1 MKKIK
6 LTIVS
11 ALILS
16 MTYSCSDEIDNL
28 EPFTSVNPIDFLQG
42 TTEFQTAVDGMYN
55 QLFGYYSAPGSALQ
69 GIPDILSD
77 NAILV
82 TTGRRSNEAYFD
94 YEYTAATGGA
104 INLYFSQA
112 YNAINISNI
121 VVSQIDRL
129 EASETR
135 DNILGQALA
144 GRAWAHFDLARI
156 YGPIPTQSSDAINA
170 LGVSYIKVE
179 DGDVNF
185 EEPAPIFPERESIGS
200 NYEEILEDLITASTL
215 ISESNSE
222 GRLTRNG
229 VFALLSRVY
238 LYLGQYQNAID
249 AANEVTTALAT
260 QDDLE
265 NIYIDASNDGIVIE
279 LSVNT
284 AGPEANF
291 NNVGVIYSQGSI
303 EAGEITNT
311 ISEYAV
317 DFEFL
322 NSISDDDARKNVI
335 QFDSANGDAEHNGI
349 RKFLGEAGQVNGRLD
364 IKVMRAAE
372 VLLNKAEAEFELG
385 LEGSALTTLDLLRAQ
400 RYTPF
405 TPGTETGQALEDAI
419 QFERRVELAFE
430 GHRFFDLKRRGEA
443 IQRSSFGDLRDGS
456 GTPAETQTIPSGDF
470 RFQFPIPIA
479 EINANPNYTQNTG
492 Y

>member
-11 ALILS
+11 ALLLG

-42 TTEFQTAVDGMYN
+42 PTEFQTAVDGMYN

-69 GIPDILSD
+69 GIPDIMSD
-77 NAILV
+77 NAVLV
-82 TTGRRSNEAYFD
+82 TTGRRSNEVYYD
-94 YEYTAATGGA
+94 YQYTAATGGA
-104 INLYFSQA
+104 ISLYFSQA

-121 VVSQIDRL
+121 VISQIDKL
-129 EASETR
+129 ETGETR

-144 GRAWAHFDLARI
+144 GRALAHFDLARV
-156 YGPIPTQSSDAINA
+156 YGPIPTQSSDAVNA
-170 LGVSYIKVE
+170 LGISYIKVE

-200 NYEEILEDLITASTL
+200 NYEEIVEDLLAASTL

-249 AANEVTTALAT
+249 ASNEVTTSLAT
-260 QDDLE
+260 QEELP

-291 NNVGVIYSQGSI
+291 NNVGVIYSQGSL

-317 DFEFL
+317 DFEFF
-322 NSISDDDARKNVI
+322 NSISDDDARKDVI

-349 RKFLGEAGQVNGRLD
+349 KKFLGEAGQVNGRLD

-372 VLLNKAEAEFELG
+372 VLLNKAEAQFELG
-385 LEGSALTTLDLLRAQ
+385 FEGQALTTLDELRAL
-400 RYTPF
+400 RYAPF
-405 TPGTETGQALEDAI
+405 TPGSETGQTLENAI

-443 IQRSSFGDLRDGS
+443 VERSSFGDLRDGT
-456 GTPAETQTIPSGDF
+456 GTPAEVFTLNPGDF
-470 RFQFPIPIA
+470 RFQLPIPIA
-479 EINANPNYTQNTG
+479 EINANSNYVQNTG